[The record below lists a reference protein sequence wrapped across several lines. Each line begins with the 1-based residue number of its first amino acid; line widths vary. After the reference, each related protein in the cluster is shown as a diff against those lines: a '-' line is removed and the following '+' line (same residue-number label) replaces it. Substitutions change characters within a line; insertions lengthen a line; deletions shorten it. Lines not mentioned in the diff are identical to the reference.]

1 MDTAASQ
8 VSLSYRLILEEGVAI
23 SYMYTYISV
32 VKLIKAVMY
41 MYMKVYSFKGGGGV
55 WVDVYGNA
63 CTVHFFPPSVSA
75 SVSSAPATLLGRSGR
90 WS

>member
-41 MYMKVYSFKGGGGV
+41 MKVKGGGGV